1 MKGEISTSVKRRI
14 LELVKSQGFK
24 VSKFFVE
31 IGDSYENYKGRSLDS
46 SPSVDIL
53 VKIRTK
59 IPDANIDWLL
69 TGEGEMMAE
78 NDSFNQTKI
87 DMMQENFF
95 DALKRRD
102 QQIDELLEQNSRL
115 ISVIESM
122 TGTDFKQSQAG

>member
-1 MKGEISTSVKRRI
+1 MKGEISTTVKRRI

-53 VKIRTK
+53 AKIRTK
-59 IPDANIDWLL
+59 IPDANIEWLL
-69 TGEGEMMAE
+69 TGEGEMLAG
-78 NDSFNQTKI
+78 NDNSNQTEI

-102 QQIDELLEQNSRL
+102 QQFDELLEQNSRL
-115 ISVIESM
+115 ISVIESL
-122 TGTDFKQSQAG
+122 TGTAFKQSKAG